1 MIKTQQKIGYKKG
14 MMKKFFLAVVI
25 LAASVSSSFAESF
38 ENSFGVRIF
47 GGFGSG
53 YSSVV
58 NTDGKDFI
66 EMDSKPQIGFS
77 LDNRWYVAKGNVLGL
92 AINARWLDFSFNKS
106 QLDKIELGAFNN
118 RFNGLDISA
127 EDMGTYNDVNEF
139 SIEALN
145 AGLIG
150 TIAFNDHWAVD
161 VYYNLGASALI
172 QVLDDDD
179 NDVDDD
185 DDDDDKDYYFFG
197 LNHKI
202 GASLH
207 IGFFQVG
214 CEAKLGRLS
223 MQDWGLDDSE
233 KTAKD
238 FLKMDKAKVG
248 CARVFIGFLF

>member
-1 MIKTQQKIGYKKG
+1 
-14 MMKKFFLAVVI
+14 MMKKFFLAVAI

-47 GGFGSG
+47 GGFGSS
-53 YSSVV
+53 YSSIV
-58 NTDGKDFI
+58 NTDGKDLFK
-66 EMDSKPQIGFS
+66 MDSKPQIGLS
-77 LDNRWYVAKGNVLGL
+77 LDSRWYVAKGNVLGL

-106 QLDKIELGAFNN
+106 KLDKIELGAFSN
-118 RFNGLDISA
+118 RLEGLNISTN
-127 EDMGTYNDVNEF
+127 DMLSYNDVNEF

-150 TIAFNDHWAVD
+150 TIAFNDHWAID

-172 QVLDDDD
+172 QVFDDED
-179 NDVDDD
+179 NDDEFDDD
-185 DDDDDKDYYFFG
+185 DDDDDRDYYSFG

-207 IGFFQVG
+207 VGFFQVG

-223 MQDWGLDDSE
+223 LQDWGLDDVE
-233 KTAKD
+233 KATIKD
-238 FLKMDKAKVG
+238 GMKADKTKVG
-248 CARVFIGFLF
+248 CARIFVGFLF